1 MMSVVR
7 GAGWHGLLRGRFTRE
22 LPLAV
27 EEPGGPAP
35 EAPLATYAIIA
46 INVLVYL
53 VTSAPTGFWQTTDEW
68 VSRLGFV
75 PAALLATP
83 QLELLKVLTA
93 MFTHA
98 NLVHIFFN
106 MYFLYIFGRA
116 VEKTLGR
123 WRYLALYFVSG
134 IAAAVFHT
142 VFMYVVNPAGL
153 AIPSVGASGAISG
166 VLGAYMLLYPG
177 TRLTACFFLGFIPFC
192 FALPAVY
199 YLLFWFAMQV
209 YMGYAF
215 AVSAVAFFAHA
226 GGFVAGMAILPLVVS
241 RTRILLLRMQA
252 ATRSLFGLIVFYSP
266 FFYRGR
272 ELNPLVKSILAM
284 LILLLLA
291 GSAYAVVDARTKDSY
306 VASYQVKAR
315 LSLGGKAYTLV
326 DSFFIRI
333 YGGKGTLMLEA
344 TLTDYGAA
352 IAEILARNGLVYN
365 PLLAGK
371 EIMLDRGL
379 TGINIR
385 QTLGY
390 HTVLVGIQPK
400 QFYGLYNENGYLERG
415 ELYARL
421 AYRTLIGPV
430 LVGELTANIDLVGA
444 GAAGLVIFALAVVS
458 LAVLIASLYTVLFL
472 DRELVITPE

>member
-1 MMSVVR
+1 MMLVPC
-7 GAGWHGLLRGRFTRE
+7 GAWWCSPLRGRFTRE

-27 EEPGGPAP
+27 EGPGGPAP
-35 EAPLATYAIIA
+35 ETPLATYAIIA

-83 QLELLKVLTA
+83 PSEFPRILTA

-98 NLVHIFFN
+98 NLIHIFFN
-106 MYFLYIFGRA
+106 MYFLYLFGRA
-116 VEKTLGR
+116 VEKTLGH
-123 WRYLALYFVSG
+123 WRYLALYLVSG
-134 IAAAVFHT
+134 IVAAVFHT

-209 YMGYAF
+209 YMGYTLA
-215 AVSAVAFFAHA
+215 ASAVAFFAHA
-226 GGFVAGMAILPLVVS
+226 GGFVSGMAILPLVAS

-272 ELNPLVKSILAM
+272 ELNPLVKSVLAM
-284 LILLLLA
+284 LILMLLA
-291 GSAYAVVDARTKDSY
+291 GSAYAIVDARTEDSY
-306 VASYQVKAR
+306 VASYQVRAK
-315 LSLGGKAYTLV
+315 LKLGDEAYSLV

-333 YGGKGTLMLEA
+333 YGGKGTLMLKA
-344 TLTDYGAA
+344 TLTSYGTA
-352 IAEILARNGLVYN
+352 IAEILARNNLVYN
-365 PLLAGK
+365 PSLANQ
-371 EIMLDRGL
+371 ELVLDKGL
-379 TGINIR
+379 IGIDIR
-385 QTLGY
+385 QILGY
-390 HTVLVGIQPK
+390 NIVSVSIQPK
-400 QFYGLYNENGYLERG
+400 HFHGVYNKDGYLEKG
-415 ELYARL
+415 ELYASL
-421 AYRTLIGPV
+421 AYRRLIGSMII
-430 LVGELTANIDLVGA
+430 GELAATIGLAGA
-444 GAAGLVIFALAVVS
+444 GAVGPAILALAIAS
-458 LAVLIASLYTVLFL
+458 LAMLATSLYTVLFL